1 MGPRFTTGVDRLDR
15 ELDGGIPAGSLVAL
29 SAPPASQSE
38 RLLYEIAAQ
47 RRTLYVTTERAAGA
61 VERALRESV
70 SPGSVE
76 VCEVSG
82 ADPLTELVRTVRA
95 LNERTLV
102 VVDPVAPLERTPN
115 YRAALTELR
124 SLLREKNGAG
134 VLHCVDGRAVP
145 DGRDATEYMADV
157 IFDLSVDLH
166 RDRVRTRLTVPK
178 LRAGD
183 APQDAFRLDF
193 RRCVTVDNSRDIA

>member
-47 RRTLYVTTERAAGA
+47 RRTLYVTTERAADG
-61 VERALRESV
+61 VEAALRDAV
-70 SPGSVE
+70 TPGAVE
-76 VCEVSG
+76 VCEVG
-82 ADPLTELVRTVRA
+82 GDDPLTELVRAVRA

-124 SLLREKNGAG
+124 SLLREKEAAG
-134 VLHCVDGRAVP
+134 VLHCVDGRTVP

-166 RDRVRTRLTVPK
+166 RNRLRTRLTVPK

-183 APQDAFRLDF
+183 APQDALRLDF
-193 RRCVTVDNSRDIA
+193 KRRVTVDNSRDIA